1 MTRETVSRCV
11 SMFSHLWADKSL
23 YYLYKTDR
31 LNLKVN
37 NLKLLFSSKAK
48 LSFSFDAFLDTI
60 EENQELNNF
69 YRSGIHFTTHTSNVY
84 SDITDENGNIIIKK
98 MYKLE
103 NMHKAI
109 SDLNK
114 YFQLGLEFEN
124 KFLRKSRHVY
134 LPNKEQVKKIK
145 NIFYNDFEIYEDAE

>member
-1 MTRETVSRCV
+1 
-11 SMFSHLWADKSL
+11 
-23 YYLYKTDR
+23 
-31 LNLKVN
+31 
-37 NLKLLFSSKAK
+37 
-48 LSFSFDAFLDTI
+48 
-60 EENQELNNF
+60 
-69 YRSGIHFTTHTSNVY
+69 
-84 SDITDENGNIIIKK
+84 
-98 MYKLE
+98 
-103 NMHKAI
+103 MHKAI